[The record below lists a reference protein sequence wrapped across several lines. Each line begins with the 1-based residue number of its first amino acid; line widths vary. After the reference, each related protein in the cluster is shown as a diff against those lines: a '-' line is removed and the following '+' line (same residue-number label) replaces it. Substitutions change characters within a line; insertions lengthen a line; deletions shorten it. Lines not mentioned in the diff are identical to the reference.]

1 MHVRLLRAQKTSS
14 RRMVSVLALLS
25 VGIMNSRACAWG
37 RGAYELAD
45 GSTDCITFL
54 DAGRKR
60 ASPDV
65 AKDGKKADAK
75 RRKSSKGKQEAAD
88 EEEAGSDSD
97 ADVAAADADDKDDAA
112 VSEDGD
118 AGGCS

>member
-1 MHVRLLRAQKTSS
+1 MGCGEGGNIIA
-14 RRMVSVLALLS
+14 
-25 VGIMNSRACAWG
+25 G
-37 RGAYELAD
+37 
-45 GSTDCITFL
+45 GSTYCITFL

-65 AKDGKKADAK
+65 AKDGKKSDAK
-75 RRKSSKGKQEAAD
+75 RRKSSKGKQQEAAD
-88 EEEAGSDSD
+88 EEEAGSDSE
-97 ADVAAADADDKDDAA
+97 ADVAAAADADGKDDAA